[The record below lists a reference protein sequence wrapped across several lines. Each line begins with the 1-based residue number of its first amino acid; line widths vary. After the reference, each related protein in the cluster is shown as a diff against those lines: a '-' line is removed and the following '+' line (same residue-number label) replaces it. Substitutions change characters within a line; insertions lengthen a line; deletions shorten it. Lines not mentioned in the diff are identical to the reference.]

1 MIGIIDLPGEGLY
14 NKPMIGEW
22 KFTQETFAR
31 FIFICTAREE
41 NAYWF

>member
-14 NKPMIGEW
+14 NKSMIGEW
-22 KFTQETFAR
+22 IVTQKTFAR
-31 FIFICTAREE
+31 LILKYIAREE